1 MKDPQQS
8 SQSSSSSQS
17 QLLPPS
23 PLSIDYWAC
32 QYSSWYPTF
41 SRPFPGR
48 KRGLTIPSYIIHWPP
63 PSRSP
68 NDDNDDNNDNVDN
81 NVDNVLIRYLK
92 EDGIQLPPNTQ
103 PSSCLSCQPRRR
115 PSSTSSSS
123 SDDDDSDEEDHDWD
137 SHDNVEK
144 VDQVSNR
151 PHYYDDYDHGLNSL
165 TQEITLAIQQL
176 GGCVIPKLNWS
187 TPKDA
192 IWINEGTLKCTTAGD
207 VYLLFKSS
215 DFIASDVQLLESLL
229 LQEEEEQKEQRKE
242 QQQTTAIRKNDKN
255 NNDTTN
261 NDKVNNKN
269 NKNKNGIQI
278 VLRKYANLYPS
289 SEFRCFVKNHC
300 LVAISQ
306 RHDDLYFEHLQI
318 MKQEYEEQT
327 TTRKQ
332 SDHHS
337 DNIVFQEQQDHDNDD
352 SQEFLSSSSSSSHTC
367 WIHVIQEVM
376 TDWIIP
382 NFAHGQ
388 VSNFVVDVYMDQ
400 QNRLWILDFN
410 VWGIRTDSLLFDW
423 NELQQQ
429 QQFGN
434 NKNNNKNDKNDNNN
448 NDNNNENHKNGYCPS
463 SSNVATHTFF
473 ETGNIQN
480 DENNHQ
486 DCINNNNTKQ
496 QQYMDSNK
504 LVVSSSS
511 SSLVEFRVVQTEK
524 EVRSHGL
531 NNFRVPIDTMHI
543 ASITGG
549 NVNGCFEAF
558 MNLCQKQQ
566 EEEDD
571 DENDDDYEDKEDD
584 RKACTKEKKEDE
596 EKDDER
602 LS

>member
-23 PLSIDYWAC
+23 PLPIDYWAC

-68 NDDNDDNNDNVDN
+68 NDDNNNDDNVDN

-92 EDGIQLPPNTQ
+92 EDGIQLPPSTQ
-103 PSSCLSCQPRRR
+103 PSSCLSCQPRRH
-115 PSSTSSSS
+115 PSSTSSS

-137 SHDNVEK
+137 SHDNIENK

-151 PHYYDDYDHGLNSL
+151 PHYYYHGLNSL
-165 TQEITLAIQQL
+165 IQEITLAIQQL

-229 LQEEEEQKEQRKE
+229 LQQQEGQEQEQKEDD
-242 QQQTTAIRKNDKN
+242 TTTNDNKINDSSN
-255 NNDTTN
+255 NN
-261 NDKVNNKN
+261 
-269 NKNKNGIQI
+269 NKNGIQI

-327 TTRKQ
+327 TRRKQ
-332 SDHHS
+332 SDHQ
-337 DNIVFQEQQDHDNDD
+337 DIVFQEQQDHDNHD
-352 SQEFLSSSSSSSHTC
+352 QESSSSSSSHTVCC

-429 QQFGN
+429 EQQQQQFGN
-434 NKNNNKNDKNDNNN
+434 KNNKNGNDKNKNNDD
-448 NDNNNENHKNGYCPS
+448 NEN
-463 SSNVATHTFF
+463 
-473 ETGNIQN
+473 
-480 DENNHQ
+480 
-486 DCINNNNTKQ
+486 CINNNNTKQ
-496 QQYMDSNK
+496 QD
-504 LVVSSSS
+504 
-511 SSLVEFRVVQTEK
+511 VEFRVVQTEK
-524 EVRSHGL
+524 EVRSHRL

-549 NVNGCFEAF
+549 NMNGGFEAF

-566 EEEDD
+566 QEEEDD
-571 DENDDDYEDKEDD
+571 EEEDEDDDD
-584 RKACTKEKKEDE
+584 RKASTKEKKEDE
-596 EKDDER
+596 EKDDEV